1 MNYWSGQSNDDDDN
15 NDENDEWRFGMDNE
29 YVVRDEYDPTI
40 ADKRKDMDIKDIA
53 NQLFH
58 DLKWKY
64 IPFDDCTI
72 YHFLVSI

>member
-1 MNYWSGQSNDDDDN
+1 
-15 NDENDEWRFGMDNE
+15 MDNE